1 MERKESG
8 KKSSALNNHNE
19 MKVLINKLLQIS
31 AVPQEKDVSKLL
43 ENHKDMTVIIETIKK
58 LQKKVVTEDKN
69 RTSGR
74 TCPAIIERFTNW
86 FKENGAEL
94 EGCDIREIENYG
106 LGFITNTKIPEFSLV
121 ISVPKK
127 LMLTVDAAKK
137 TPLKQLIEKDD
148 LLGNMPN
155 ITLAVFLLYEKYKS
169 ESFWKPYIDILP
181 NTYNTVL
188 YFTVDELLELK
199 GSPTFEKALCIN
211 KCIIRQFAY
220 FYKLFNTSEDSVS
233 HIMRK
238 RFSFEDYCWAVSSV
252 MTRQNKVPSE
262 NGITRID
269 ALIPLWD
276 ICNHMNGTITTDYNP
291 DLKRC
296 ECLALKT
303 YQPGEQFFIFYGERS
318 NAELFLYN
326 GFVYE
331 ENEHD
336 IYWIQLGISKDDP
349 LREQRTELLK
359 MFSFELNESF
369 FLTKDGEPINDGI
382 LKFIYIFKMNQ
393 EHLEYWLKS
402 EGYNFSLCLNIQES
416 WSFLQ
421 TRLKLLLG
429 TYKTT
434 IEEDLKL
441 LQEEQLSPN
450 RKLAI
455 RMRLTEKMILKKGID
470 YADRMIERN
479 AIESI
484 EKIQI

>member
-1 MERKESG
+1 MGRKGSG
-8 KKSSALNNHNE
+8 KKSKKSSALNNHNE
-19 MKVLINKLLQIS
+19 INELMDKLLLIS
-31 AVPQEKDVSKLL
+31 TLPQETDVSKLL

-58 LQKKVVTEDKN
+58 LQKKVVNEDKN

-74 TCPAIIERFTNW
+74 TCPAIIDRFTNW

-106 LGFITNTKIPEFSLV
+106 LGFITNTKIPESSLV

-137 TPLKQLIEKDD
+137 TPLKQLIEKDY

-155 ITLAVFLLYEKYKS
+155 VTLAVFLLYEKYKS

-199 GSPTFEKALCIN
+199 GSPTLEKALCKN
-211 KCIIRQFAY
+211 KSIIRQFAY

-233 HIMRK
+233 QIMRK

-262 NGITRID
+262 DGKDAIN

-303 YQPGEQFFIFYGERS
+303 YQPGEQFFIFYGART
-318 NAELFLYN
+318 NADLFLHN

-331 ENEHD
+331 ENVHD
-336 IYWIQLGISKDDP
+336 GYWIKLGISKSDP
-349 LREQRTELLK
+349 LREQRKELLK
-359 MFSFELNESF
+359 KFSLEPTGSF
-369 FLTKDGEPINDGI
+369 FLRKGSDPVDDVLLRFIN
-382 LKFIYIFKMNQ
+382 IFNMNQ
-393 EHLEYWLKS
+393 EQLKYWLES
-402 EGYNFSLCLNIQES
+402 NESSVFQCLNINFEKKC

-421 TRLKLLLG
+421 ARLKLLLG

-441 LQEEQLSPN
+441 LQDEQLSPN

-455 RMRLTEKMILKKGID
+455 RMRLTEKMILKNGID
-470 YADRMIERN
+470 YVDRMM
-479 AIESI
+479 
-484 EKIQI
+484 Q